1 MSINIFINME
11 NSQLTESQ
19 IKTLKLFSYYV
30 KSYGKRFVS
39 TTKNYYDGSGDYH
52 DEGWW
57 SGTQTIDSYK
67 EIDEVINS
75 IIESNDLEDEMD
87 VEGHSRLEVTID
99 SDENSIEIK
108 SFKFFMES
116 REMGDDKEITEL
128 SGGDEFIEYS
138 KSNEITEGR
147 VDFSGGGD
155 SGDIYS
161 NMDIPRGNSVDVPS
175 NIMDSLYGWLESFY
189 GGWEINEGSQGSF
202 NFHFD
207 EGKVYLTF
215 YENYEESEEDTV
227 FESKF

>member
-1 MSINIFINME
+1 ME

-30 KSYGKRFVS
+30 KSYGERFVS
-39 TTKNYYDGSGDYH
+39 ITKNYYDGSDDYN

-57 SGTQTIDSYK
+57 SGTKTIDSYK

-108 SFKFFMES
+108 TSKFFMES
-116 REMGDDKEITEL
+116 REMKDDKEITEL
-128 SGGDEFIEYS
+128 SGGDKFIEYS

-161 NMDIPRGNSVDVPS
+161 NMEIPRGNSVDVPS
-175 NIMDSLYGWLESFY
+175 NIMDSLYDWLESFY

-202 NFHFD
+202 NFYFD

-215 YENYEESEEDTV
+215 YENYEESEVDTV

>member
-1 MSINIFINME
+1 ME

-57 SGTQTIDSYK
+57 SGNKTIDSYK

-75 IIESNDLEDEMD
+75 IIESNNLEDEMD

-99 SDENSIEIK
+99 ADENSIEIK
-108 SFKFFMES
+108 SFKFYMES
-116 REMGDDKEITEL
+116 REMGDDKEINDL

-138 KSNEITEGR
+138 KSNGITEGR

-155 SGDIYS
+155 SGDIY
-161 NMDIPRGNSVDVPS
+161 NKMDIPRGNSVDVPS

-202 NFHFD
+202 NFYFD

>member
-1 MSINIFINME
+1 ME

-57 SGTQTIDSYK
+57 SGTKTIDSYK

>member
-1 MSINIFINME
+1 ME

-39 TTKNYYDGSGDYH
+39 ITKNYYDGSNDYN

-57 SGTQTIDSYK
+57 SGTKTIDSYK

-99 SDENSIEIK
+99 ADENSIEIK
-108 SFKFFMES
+108 TSKFFMES
-116 REMGDDKEITEL
+116 REMNDDKEITEL
-128 SGGDEFIEYS
+128 SGGDKFIEYS

-161 NMDIPRGNSVDVPS
+161 NMEIPRGNSVDVPS
-175 NIMDSLYGWLESFY
+175 NIMDSLYDWLESFY

-202 NFHFD
+202 NFYFD

-215 YENYEESEEDTV
+215 YENYEESEVDTV